1 MPGGATI
8 ADDIKRFILTSIPS
22 VPYLEAMLLL
32 RNETASPWEA
42 GRLAQRLYLSDRAA
56 AALLTELHEAG
67 VVQVDQQESSRYRYS
82 PASDALRQMIDRLA
96 AVYAAHLVDVT
107 HLIHS
112 RTGKKAQHFAD
123 AFKWRK
129 DS

>member
-1 MPGGATI
+1 MAGGTPF

-32 RNETASPWEA
+32 RNETDAQWDSA
-42 GRLAQRLYLSDRAA
+42 HLAQRLYLSEQAA
-56 AALLTELHEAG
+56 GALLAELNDAG
-67 VVQVDQQESSRYRYS
+67 VIVADAHMAECYCFCPVSES
-82 PASDALRQMIDRLA
+82 LRDMIDQVA
-96 AVYAAHLVDVT
+96 DAYASHLVDVT

-112 RTGKKAQHFAD
+112 KTGKKALQFAD

>member
-1 MPGGATI
+1 MAGGPPF

-32 RNETASPWEA
+32 RNETDARWDSA
-42 GRLAQRLYLSDRAA
+42 HLAQRLYLSEKAA
-56 AALLTELHEAG
+56 VTLLEELHDAG
-67 VVQVDQQESSRYRYS
+67 IVV
-82 PASDALRQMIDRLA
+82 SDAHATECYCFCPVSDSLREMIDKVA
-96 AVYAAHLVDVT
+96 DAYALHLVDVT

-112 RTGKKAQHFAD
+112 KTGKKAQQFAD